1 MLRKIASYLS
11 IVALIFSVA
20 CTSTTTQTA
29 TLEIPVSADGP
40 FFSGPNS
47 LMGNYAVQLNS
58 LLENESITADKIS
71 SATVTKVVV
80 TLNETDSIDLSQF
93 TSASL
98 QFVSDNAAMET
109 IAILNPVV
117 GSGNT
122 IELTTSAEV
131 DVAKYFKEP
140 TFTAVLDWDF
150 VEDDYRDALQS
161 TVTMNLSFEI
171 KN

>member
-1 MLRKIASYLS
+1 MYKRIANWTG
-11 IVALIFSVA
+11 IVLVLFFTA

-29 TLEIPVSADGP
+29 ELSIPVSADGP

-47 LMGNYAVQLNS
+47 LMGNYAVQLKE
-58 LLENESITADKIS
+58 LLGSESVSSDKIA

-80 TLNETDSIDLSQF
+80 TLNEADSVDLSQF
-93 TSASL
+93 TSATL

-109 IAILNPVV
+109 IAILNPIKST
-117 GSGNT
+117 GTT
-122 IELTTSAEV
+122 IELTASGEV
-131 DVAKYFKEP
+131 DVAKFFKEP

-150 VEDDYRDALQS
+150 VDDDYRDALQS
-161 TVTMNLSFEI
+161 NVKMNLSFEI